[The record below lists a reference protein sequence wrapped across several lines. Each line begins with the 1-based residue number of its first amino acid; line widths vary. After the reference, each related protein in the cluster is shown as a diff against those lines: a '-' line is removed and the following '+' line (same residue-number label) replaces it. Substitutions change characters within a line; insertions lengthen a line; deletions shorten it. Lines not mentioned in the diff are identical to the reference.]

1 MTKEAKKPATEAAE
15 KQEKRTLAQK
25 LLELQKSVVKLSKN
39 EKGYDYKF
47 VSGSKLLSFIRPAMD
62 ELGLLLLPNTISV
75 DQQIVKTL
83 EAIPASGNYKGRPEK
98 YEVLV
103 TLTKTFTWVDTDS
116 GETLKT
122 TFIAQGCN
130 GWDKA
135 IGSAET
141 YAERYFLL
149 KFFHIA
155 TDDDDVDKVNAIRSS
170 QDDDDNK
177 NAKKAA
183 PAQEGQPKAKKVAD
197 LTEKAYNAW
206 VEFAAMGKNT
216 QDGLPARDG
225 FINKFR
231 PNEKEL
237 EDFDKAVFRFQ
248 LDNGINPE
256 ENTKQA
262 SLNL

>member
-1 MTKEAKKPATEAAE
+1 MEEKK
-15 KQEKRTLAQK
+15 KRTLAQK
-25 LLELQKSVVKLSKN
+25 LLELQKAVVKLSKN

-62 ELGLLLLPNTISV
+62 DLSLLLVPDTIDV

-83 EAIPASGNYKGRPEK
+83 EAIPPSGSYKGRPEK
-98 YEVLV
+98 YEILV
-103 TLTKTFTWVDTDS
+103 TLRKSFTWVDAES

-155 TDDDDVDKVNAIRSS
+155 TDDDDVDLVNAIRSN
-170 QDDDDNK
+170 QDDNDHTSVQ
-177 NAKKAA
+177 ASA
-183 PAQEGQPKAKKVAD
+183 PAQKRSGTKGQKDKNVTMSPSTYQPLPDEDNWKVVGAWCRGARSKTGEDYRTTWINMTGAGPDEIAKFNHDAD
-197 LTEKAYNAW
+197 NWRAAHPNA
-206 VEFAAMGKNT
+206 
-216 QDGLPARDG
+216 
-225 FINKFR
+225 
-231 PNEKEL
+231 
-237 EDFDKAVFRFQ
+237 
-248 LDNGINPE
+248 
-256 ENTKQA
+256 
-262 SLNL
+262 

>member
-1 MTKEAKKPATEAAE
+1 MEEKKPA
-15 KQEKRTLAQK
+15 RTLAQK
-25 LLELQKSVVKLSKN
+25 LLELQKAVVKLGKN

-62 ELGLLLLPNTISV
+62 DLGLLLIPDTVRS
-75 DQQIVKTL
+75 DYEIVKTL

-103 TLTKTFTWVDTDS
+103 TLRKSFTWVDTES

-122 TFIAQGCN
+122 DFIAQGCN

-155 TDDDDVDKVNAIRSS
+155 TDDDDVDLVNAIRSS
-170 QDDDDNK
+170 QDDKDQE
-177 NAKKAA
+177 AQAAAPAPKKAA
-183 PAQEGQPKAKKVAD
+183 AKKGQSDKSGTLSPSAPATYKPIPEAD
-197 LTEKAYNAW
+197 YWKVVGAWCRGILSKTGQDYRTTWIEMTGAGPDEIAKFNHDADNWRAAHPNNA
-206 VEFAAMGKNT
+206 
-216 QDGLPARDG
+216 
-225 FINKFR
+225 
-231 PNEKEL
+231 
-237 EDFDKAVFRFQ
+237 
-248 LDNGINPE
+248 
-256 ENTKQA
+256 
-262 SLNL
+262 